1 MSDEKIAGIMRSL
14 SSSLEKK
21 DLETALSFFTEDATW
36 VTPDGTF
43 KGKENIRRYLK
54 WEFDTVQDEKVTES
68 GNGIIV
74 QGNKS
79 FYEHVIT
86 STVEG
91 KKNEFLA
98 MCAYEFSDDKIK
110 HVRTVYDRL
119 SVAKQLAKGWLA
131 RWIVNSVANPFEKR
145 LR

>member
-1 MSDEKIAGIMRSL
+1 MSDEKIVGIVRNFI
-14 SSSLEKK
+14 SSMEKK
-21 DLETALSFFTEDATW
+21 DLETTLSFLTEDAIW
-36 VTPDGTF
+36 VAPDGTF
-43 KGKENIRRYLK
+43 KGRENIRRYLK
-54 WEFDTVQDEKVTES
+54 WEFDIVQDEKVTES

-79 FYEHVIT
+79 FFEHVIS

-110 HVRTVYDRL
+110 NVRTVYDRL
-119 SVAKQLAKGWLA
+119 SIAKQLAKGWLA
-131 RWIVNSVANPFEKR
+131 KWVVNSVISPFEKG